1 MELADIGK
9 TFRRLDYETKVTG
22 RATYLADMQVPGMC
36 HGRILR
42 SPLPHARI
50 RKIDV
55 SKALK
60 VAGVVAII
68 SRDDILHDEGI
79 EPYYGPVFKDQTIVA
94 VEKVRHVGDPVAAV
108 AALTADAA
116 DEALRSID
124 VAYEELPAVLSV
136 EDALKENPVLVHE
149 SVRVP
154 DSGFADLAE
163 LKPIDGTNICTH
175 FKFNRGDVQQGFAQA
190 DHIFDDTFTLPA
202 TQHSFLETHACI
214 ASVEPGGRIT
224 VWATTQNPF
233 VVRTQLANIF
243 KVPVARVRVV
253 VPYLGGGY
261 GGKVYPKV
269 EPITVALALKAG
281 RPVRVVLSR
290 EEVFYTITKHAAAI
304 RMKTGVKNDGT
315 LVAREC
321 EIHLDTGAYAEIG
334 PRVAKKSGY
343 TAAGPYKIPNLKIDS
358 YSIYTNKPPA
368 GAFRGFGVSQSAWA
382 VESQMDIIAA
392 ALKIDPLELRKKNGY
407 DEGDRFVTEEILRA
421 VGLKECLDE
430 VAKSIGWDSNK
441 FKSSKV
447 QGSKEDSIRR
457 GKGLACMI
465 KATIT
470 PSISCAVVKMNE
482 DASLSIYA
490 GTVEMGQG
498 SETTLAQIAGKELG
512 IPLERIQVLGVDT
525 DVVPYDLTTS
535 SSRSTFHMGK
545 AVQLAAQHIQQQLRQ
560 IVAQEYG
567 VPEDQ
572 ISFVDGKIRLPE
584 STLNYADVMF
594 KRFGMQGGTLIG
606 EGQLKT
612 SVKNEFGEKSTSA
625 FWFLA
630 AGAAEVEVD
639 TETGKIKLLKYA
651 TAVDVGKAISPLGCR
666 QQLNG
671 AAITGIG
678 QALFEEIAY
687 DNGQL
692 INPNLVDY
700 VLPSL
705 GDMPAVID
713 PIAVEVPDKNGPFG
727 AKGIGESALI
737 PVAPAIANAIYDA
750 CGVRIKDLPIKAE
763 KIYLALEEIR
773 PKA

>member
-22 RATYLADMQVPGMC
+22 KAQYLADMQLPGMC
-36 HGRILR
+36 HGKILR
-42 SPLPHARI
+42 SPYPHARVK
-50 RKIDV
+50 KIDT
-55 SKALK
+55 SKASK

-68 SRDDILHDEGI
+68 TRDDILHDEGI

-94 VEKVRHVGDPVAAV
+94 TEKVRHVGDPVAAV
-108 AALTADAA
+108 AAVNVDAA
-116 DEALRSID
+116 EEALRLME
-124 VAYEELPAVLSV
+124 VEYEELAAVLDV
-136 EDALKENPVLVHE
+136 HEALTPSAPLVHE

-154 DSGFADLAE
+154 ESGFADLAE
-163 LKPIDGTNICTH
+163 IKPVEGTNVCTH
-175 FKFNRGDVQQGFAQA
+175 FKLDRGDVQKGFAES
-190 DHIFDDTFTLPA
+190 DHIFEDTFTLPA

-214 ASVEPGGRIT
+214 ASVEPSGRIT

-233 VVRTQLANIF
+233 VVRTQLSNIF
-243 KVPVARVRVV
+243 KVPVSKVRVI

-269 EPITVALALKAG
+269 EPITVALALKAR
-281 RPVRVVLSR
+281 RPIRVVLSR
-290 EEVFYTITKHAAAI
+290 EEVFYTITKHAAVI
-304 RMKTGVKNDGT
+304 RMKTGVKKDGT

-343 TAAGPYKIPNLKIDS
+343 TAAGPYRIPNLKIDS
-358 YSIYTNKPPA
+358 YSVYTNKPPA

-392 ALKIDPLELRKKNGY
+392 ALKLDPLAIRLKNGY
-407 DEGDRFVTEEILRA
+407 QEGDRFVTEETLRS
-421 VGLKECLDE
+421 VGLKECVEE
-430 VAKSIGWDSNK
+430 VARSIGWRDRDRDRDRDR
-441 FKSSKV
+441 
-447 QGSKEDSIRR
+447 GSAKR
-457 GKGLACMI
+457 GKGIACMI

-470 PSISCAVVKMNE
+470 PSISCAVVKLNE
-482 DASLSIYA
+482 DSSLSIYT

-498 SETTLAQIAGKELG
+498 SETALAQIAGTELG
-512 IPLERIQVLGVDT
+512 IPLGTIQVLGVDT

-545 AVQLAAQHIQQQLRQ
+545 AVQLAAQDIKRQLKQ
-560 IVAQEYG
+560 TVVQDYG
-567 VPEDQ
+567 VPEEQ
-572 ISFVDGKIRLPE
+572 VSFADGKIRLPE
-584 STLNYADVMF
+584 TVLNYAEVMF
-594 KRFGMQGGTLIG
+594 KRFGMQGGTLVG
-606 EGQLKT
+606 EGQVKT
-612 SVKNEFGEKSTSA
+612 SVKDEYGEKSTSA

-639 TETGKIKLLKYA
+639 CETGKIRLLKYA
-651 TAVDVGKAISPLGCR
+651 TAVDVGKAINPLGCR
-666 QQLNG
+666 QQLAG

-700 VLPSL
+700 VLPAL
-705 GDMPAVID
+705 GDMPDVID
-713 PIAVEVPDKNGPFG
+713 PICIEMPHKNGPFG

-750 CGVRIKDLPIKAE
+750 VGVRIKDLPIKAE
-763 KIYLALEEIR
+763 KVYLALEEG
-773 PKA
+773 KAKP